1 MQINNTF
8 STYTTS
14 LFQEPKAADPA
25 GQPAAS
31 PGPASVFSRGVNT
44 DMNGFYSDPRVTS
57 VGPAT
62 LSLGPIA
69 ATMMACADMATADR
83 FRQRLG
89 KVEGYLLEGLKL
101 HLQNASGK
109 TLLSFQKTD

>member
-1 MQINNTF
+1 
-8 STYTTS
+8 
-14 LFQEPKAADPA
+14 
-25 GQPAAS
+25 
-31 PGPASVFSRGVNT
+31 
-44 DMNGFYSDPRVTS
+44 
-57 VGPAT
+57 
-62 LSLGPIA
+62 
-69 ATMMACADMATADR
+69 MMACADMATADR